1 MKMFNEPIALRMKA
15 CGGRDGDPKRVTD
28 LVQREEVN
36 QAPLSDVIMTGKPN
50 LETQVTRKA
59 STQDSAE
66 KELNRVTSGQWVV
79 LSIMVSR

>member
-28 LVQREEVN
+28 LVQTEEVN